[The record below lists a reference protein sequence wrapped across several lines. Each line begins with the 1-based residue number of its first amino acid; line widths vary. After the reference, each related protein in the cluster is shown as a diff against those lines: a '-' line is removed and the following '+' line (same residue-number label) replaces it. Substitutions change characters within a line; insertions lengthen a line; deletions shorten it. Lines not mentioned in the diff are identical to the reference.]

1 MKRLLSAFWA
11 LVALVTLPGLVLAQ
25 TSTSPGGLSVRGY
38 TDAKGAPLPTAS
50 DIRLAVSTK
59 DGRTTA
65 TITGLQAYGEA
76 NVDGKD
82 GAAQRL
88 ARYSDNS
95 SFFEGGTVYA
105 LHHGNKYR
113 GGRTASSAKL
123 DEDKGV
129 MVLAKGAVGKD
140 QVTMTFPS
148 LKAEQDFD
156 CQTVSFLIVR
166 KGGDKDV
173 TLRHWLGHPGYA
185 TSNNAP
191 GIGDYLFLA
200 QDDARFPG
208 TGFCYD
214 KAGKLVTLG
223 TKRANG
229 LTLREELA
237 KIVQRPEGVGA
248 APAKVSKGD

>member
-1 MKRLLSAFWA
+1 MSIRSIFFAFVS
-11 LVALVTLPGLVLAQ
+11 LVLPSLVLAQ
-25 TSTSPGGLSVRGY
+25 ADGLAVRGY
-38 TDAKGAPLPTAS
+38 TDPKGAPLPTAA
-50 DIRLAVSTK
+50 DIKISVTTK
-59 DGRTTA
+59 DGKTTA

-88 ARYSDNS
+88 ARYSDNAT
-95 SFFEGGTVYA
+95 FFDGGTVYA

-113 GGRTASSAKL
+113 GGRTAASAKL
-123 DEDKGV
+123 DEDKGI
-129 MVLAKGAVGKD
+129 MVLAKGAVGKNE
-140 QVTMTFPS
+140 VTFSFPS
-148 LKAEQDFD
+148 LKAEKDFD
-156 CQTVSFLIVR
+156 CQTVSFLLVR

-173 TLRHWLGHPGYA
+173 NLRHWLGHAGYA
-185 TSNNAP
+185 TSNSAA

-214 KAGKLVTLG
+214 KAGKLVALS

-248 APAKVSKGD
+248 APAKVGRSD